1 MPNKMLIILS
11 VRYPPPAPKAPPNP
25 ICWAFC
31 VKYSPA
37 DMSRGLV
44 SVTRSDN
51 VGAVA
56 PVWTGCIAPLTA
68 PETAPALTGLAARFN
83 ALTAAVLGNSVP
95 PTLPT
100 LTVNGVDLTPSEL
113 DLSGAEIELSGV
125 LCLAW
130 AIPSPTWA
138 SSIISKDNYKLYLH
152 SRLVSDSQYQCA
164 YALYMKE
171 SRFDSRAVNGS
182 HYGIPQLRN
191 KKLKNLDGYTQI
203 DWGIR
208 YIAHRYKGDYCLA
221 WQHFKDKGWH

>member
-1 MPNKMLIILS
+1 MRLCLNIP
-11 VRYPPPAPKAPPNP
+11 
-25 ICWAFC
+25 
-31 VKYSPA
+31 
-37 DMSRGLV
+37 
-44 SVTRSDN
+44 
-51 VGAVA
+51 VA
-56 PVWTGCIAPLTA
+56 N
-68 PETAPALTGLAARFN
+68 AARIW
-83 ALTAAVLGNSVP
+83 AAITVHLTMTKRMAAMNSYPQLQKVIHSLWESPKSTLNVARYLTRRVRSTLSTRAPQGASSRRVL
-95 PTLPT
+95 
-100 LTVNGVDLTPSEL
+100 
-113 DLSGAEIELSGV
+113 LSGV
-125 LCLAW
+125 LCLAV

-138 SSIISKDNYKLYLH
+138 SSITSKDNYKLYLH

-164 YALYMKE
+164 YKLYMKE

>member
-1 MPNKMLIILS
+1 MRLCSNIL
-11 VRYPPPAPKAPPNP
+11 
-25 ICWAFC
+25 
-31 VKYSPA
+31 
-37 DMSRGLV
+37 
-44 SVTRSDN
+44 
-51 VGAVA
+51 VA
-56 PVWTGCIAPLTA
+56 N
-68 PETAPALTGLAARFN
+68 AARIWAVITAN
-83 ALTAAVLGNSVP
+83 SITMKPTSAMNSYPQLQKVIHSLWESPKITLNVARYLTRRVRSTLSTRAPQGASSRRVL
-95 PTLPT
+95 
-100 LTVNGVDLTPSEL
+100 
-113 DLSGAEIELSGV
+113 LSGV

-138 SSIISKDNYKLYLH
+138 SSITSKDNYKLYLH
-152 SRLVSDSQYQCA
+152 SRLVKDSQYQCA

-221 WQHFKDKGWH
+221 WKHFKDKGWH